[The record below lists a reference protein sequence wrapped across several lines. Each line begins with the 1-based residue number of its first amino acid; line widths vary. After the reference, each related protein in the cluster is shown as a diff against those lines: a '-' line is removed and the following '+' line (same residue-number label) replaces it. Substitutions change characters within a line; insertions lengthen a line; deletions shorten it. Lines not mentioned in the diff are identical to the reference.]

1 MKSLLTTTVLAAAL
15 CACTSS
21 PAYTGEEGE
30 QKPSKVQVHQAE
42 LDAFQ
47 ARLQAA
53 VADGSMTGAEA
64 KAAFEAFR
72 DRLAAETAATAD
84 NDAIRAKRAEL
95 RVEVDAGRMS
105 EEQAA
110 RALIEFMAQLE
121 DSIKVGE

>member
-1 MKSLLTTTVLAAAL
+1 MTTVLAAAL

-21 PAYTGEEGE
+21 PAYTGKEGE
-30 QKPSKVQVHQAE
+30 PAPTKAQLHQAE

-53 VADGSMTGAEA
+53 VSEGSMTGEEA
-64 KAAFEAFR
+64 KAAYEAFR
-72 DRLAAETAATAD
+72 DRLAAETAATED

-110 RALIEFMAQLE
+110 RELIDFMSTLE
-121 DSIKVGE
+121 DSIEVGE